1 MRNLNQSYLAEED
14 RSLSAVENSACL
26 QGMADK
32 NKHPFSFH
40 ISRVLSRFM
49 FFPKSVMSEPFK
61 MVNWMIVGQEMDQ
74 VA

>member
-1 MRNLNQSYLAEED
+1 MGA
-14 RSLSAVENSACL
+14 NSAENVPATVPL

-49 FFPKSVMSEPFK
+49 FFPKSAMSEPFK
-61 MVNWMIVGQEMDQ
+61 MVNWIIVGQEMDQ